1 MFTQPDFLTRD
12 NNAGLSANQ
21 LAGGARTQAE
31 GWRLLQR
38 GPKLEQTEISLF
50 VALNDEPHVKLV
62 DMLRLLKGYGLRIR
76 IVIVKGK
83 RVRLSSKVWI
93 SR

>member
-1 MFTQPDFLTRD
+1 MIRGYATSHEQKARS
-12 NNAGLSANQ
+12 SANTSLNQ

-50 VALNDEPHVKLV
+50 VALNDEPPVKLV
-62 DMLRLLKGYGLRIR
+62 EMLRLLKRHGLRIR

-83 RVRLSSKVWI
+83 RVRLSSKV
-93 SR
+93 